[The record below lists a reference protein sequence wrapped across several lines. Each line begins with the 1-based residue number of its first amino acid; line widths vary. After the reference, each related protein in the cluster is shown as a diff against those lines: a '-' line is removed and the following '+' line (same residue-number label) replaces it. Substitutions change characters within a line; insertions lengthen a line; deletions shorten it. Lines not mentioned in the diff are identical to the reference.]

1 MRTIQQIWRQIATL
15 PRQIS
20 VGVHSFIQYLEAS
33 TLALP
38 EVTHAWIT
46 GSQVLLTFQKL
57 AEVDRQPLP
66 LQLRCQKIVEIL
78 SETLGFPIV
87 IFESHASGLN
97 TVQYQVGTVCLLHP
111 YSPQL
116 PGQLSSS
123 VILSQTPLF
132 IANPQGIALENNDMS
147 RYLPTSFTL
156 RTLIQL
162 PVVADQTVL
171 GLLSLASADFLPEP
185 EAFEPWGQNLA
196 RYIARLIQSQ
206 QLATQ
211 LAVAQQRLELAAASF
226 KGFIY
231 DWDLQSNQVLRFP
244 SPSKQEQRYL
254 YPLNPTWQAWLE
266 AIHPED
272 RSGVEALL
280 PQHFQGQDH
289 FALEYQLQAE
299 EQPGVPLCDRGTIL
313 RDDQGRPIRI
323 VGTVLDTS
331 EYQQT
336 ALIAQK
342 QVAQYQAL
350 LSTINVVIFQTDL
363 LGNLTFLNSV
373 WPGLMGYSVQESLQQ
388 PFLDFVHPQDR
399 QGYREAFQNLLDRT
413 AANYHHDVCYL
424 TKHGGCCWLDV
435 YQQALIATD
444 GNIIGTTGTLV
455 DVTDRKQ
462 TEMVLLHDAFHDGLT
477 ELPNRMLFLDRLQ
490 QACRSFERHQEEIFA
505 VLFLDLDRFK
515 IINDTLGHLV
525 GDQLLVAVAHRL
537 RACLRPEDTV
547 ARLGGDEFTLLL
559 RNIERVEDA
568 IHISN
573 RILQTLSLP
582 FTLENTDIFIS
593 TSIGIAMSGDPNH
606 KPEDLLRHADIA
618 LYRAKASGKGCYA
631 VFSLEMPLQ
640 PLAQVQMG
648 TELRQA
654 LEDEDFR
661 LYCQPI
667 LSLETNQVWGFTLE
681 MYWQHPSK
689 GLLPSP
695 DFIPAARET
704 GLIVSMGWWVLRK
717 ACQQLRQWQRLPYEK
732 PLGIYVAVC
741 EQQLATAGFMA
752 KFQRVLDKEE
762 IDPNC
767 LILELPDIL
776 WSQPDGTVLAHLK
789 QLRSQGIQF
798 ARNQNDP
805 TDDWLTTN
813 NPLPIDWIKL
823 SPTFLGNL
831 EQEGYLE
838 SVHALLSLA
847 QKQGIRMIA
856 DGIHTPK
863 QQILMSA
870 LQCEYGQGSYFST
883 PLPIQQADLWLESSF
898 SQPLD
903 RLTPSPSMSLLI
915 IYSPIGQS
923 QVPLVGQ
930 RTWTIGRSPDN
941 TIVLPDRWASRN
953 HAQLRTT
960 AAGEYYLIDLGS
972 GNGSVVNGERVTIP
986 VLLKDGDLITIGHSQ
1001 LEFYNRAN
1009 YSDPALS
1016 NLATAPRNVLMMQAS
1031 HLQGQVWKETLG
1043 SQGISLTWLNENIDL
1058 TQYLTQS
1065 LKSGQ
1070 RLPDLLLLDMTIL
1083 KPNPYS
1089 FCRWCRNLH
1098 PTLNIILTSGT
1109 RTFVPASERK
1119 WASHQGASELLAAF
1133 DENSLFA
1140 NVIDVM
1146 AKVRIVLDAL
1156 NWRPVEQNSLSTAL
1170 LSIKASTSTPTFSS
1184 NQTIIGELPPNLD
1197 RKQ

>member
-1 MRTIQQIWRQIATL
+1 
-15 PRQIS
+15 
-20 VGVHSFIQYLEAS
+20 
-33 TLALP
+33 
-38 EVTHAWIT
+38 
-46 GSQVLLTFQKL
+46 
-57 AEVDRQPLP
+57 
-66 LQLRCQKIVEIL
+66 
-78 SETLGFPIV
+78 
-87 IFESHASGLN
+87 
-97 TVQYQVGTVCLLHP
+97 
-111 YSPQL
+111 L
-116 PGQLSSS
+116 PGQLSPV
-123 VILSQTPLF
+123 VILSQTPVF
-132 IANPQGIALENNDMS
+132 VANPQGIALKNHDVS
-147 RYLPTSFTL
+147 RYLPPSFTL

-171 GLLSLASADFLPEP
+171 GLLSLASAEFLPEP

-196 RYIARLIQSQ
+196 SYIARLIQSQ

-211 LAVAQQRLELAAASF
+211 LAVAQQRLELAAANF
-226 KGFIY
+226 KGFVY

-244 SPSKQEQRYL
+244 SNPRQGQGGL
-254 YPLNPTWQAWLE
+254 YPVNPTWQSWLA
-266 AIHPED
+266 AIHPKD

-280 PQHFQGQDH
+280 QKHCQGQDH
-289 FALEYQLQAE
+289 FALEYQLGAE
-299 EQPGVPLCDRGTIL
+299 GQPGVPLCDRGTIL
-313 RDDQGRPIRI
+313 RDDQGHPIRI

-336 ALIAQK
+336 ALIAQ
-342 QVAQYQAL
+342 QQMAQYQTL
-350 LSTINVVIFQTDL
+350 LSAINVVIFQTDL
-363 LGNLTFLNSV
+363 AGNLTFLNAI
-373 WPGLMGYSVQESLQQ
+373 WPRLTGHSVQESLQQ
-388 PFLDFVHPQDR
+388 SLVDFVHPQNR
-399 QGYREAFQNLLDRT
+399 QGYREAFQNLVNRT
-413 AANYHHDVCYL
+413 AASYHHEIRYL
-424 TKHGGCCWLDV
+424 TKHGGSCWLEV
-435 YQQALIATD
+435 YQQVLKGED
-444 GNIIGTTGTLV
+444 GTLLGTTGTLV
-455 DVTDRKQ
+455 DITDRKQ
-462 TEMVLLHDAFHDGLT
+462 TEKALLHDALHDGLT
-477 ELPNRMLFLDRLQ
+477 ELPNRILFLDRLQ
-490 QACRSFERHQEEIFA
+490 QACHSFERHQEEIFA

-559 RNIERVEDA
+559 PNIERVEDA

-582 FTLENTDIFIS
+582 FSLENTEIFIS
-593 TSIGIAMSGDPNH
+593 TSIGIAMSDDPNH

-689 GLLPSP
+689 GLLPP
-695 DFIPAARET
+695 TAFIPSAMQT
-704 GLIVSMGWWVLRK
+704 GLIVSMGWWLLRK
-717 ACQQLRQWQRLPYEK
+717 ACQQLRQWQRLPCEK
-732 PLGIYVAVC
+732 PLGIYLAVC

-752 KFQRVLDKEE
+752 KFQRILDKEE
-762 IDPNC
+762 MDPNC
-767 LILELPDIL
+767 LILELPDVL
-776 WSQPDGTVLAHLK
+776 WSQLDETVLLHLQ

-805 TDDWLTTN
+805 ADDWLTRN

-831 EQEGYLE
+831 EQEGYVE
-838 SVHALLSLA
+838 SVHSLLSLA

-863 QQILMSA
+863 QQMLMSA
-870 LQCEYGQGSYFST
+870 LHCDYGQGSYFST
-883 PLPIQQADLWLESSF
+883 PLPVQQADLWLESSF

-1001 LEFYNRAN
+1001 LEFHNRAHD
-1009 YSDPALS
+1009 SDTALS
-1016 NLATAPRNVLMMQAS
+1016 GLEIAPKNVLMMQAS
-1031 HLQGQVWKETLG
+1031 HLQGQVWKETLS

-1058 TQYLTQS
+1058 AQYITQS

-1070 RLPDLLLLDMTIL
+1070 KSPDLLLLDMTIL

-1089 FCRWCRNLH
+1089 FCRWCHNLH
-1098 PTLNIILTSGT
+1098 PDLKIILTSGT

-1119 WASHQGASELLAAF
+1119 WANHQGASELIAAF
-1133 DENSLFA
+1133 DENSIFS

-1146 AKVRIVLDAL
+1146 AKVRVVLSAL
-1156 NWRPVEQNSLSTAL
+1156 NWRPVEQSSISTAL

-1184 NQTIIGELPPNLD
+1184 SQTIIGELPPDLD
-1197 RKQ
+1197 WKR